1 MRDKKKCPQCG
12 ETVSKRIKVSFDV
25 WPFSKWGVLKDPPT
39 IIKLQYVYHCSN
51 CGHEWTE

>member
-12 ETVSKRIKVSFDV
+12 ETVSKRIKVSFGV
-25 WPFSKWGVLKDPPT
+25 WPFSKWGVLKDPLT